1 MSDNEDQENQPV
13 VEEPE
18 IEIDE
23 ERHTLTPEVVATGL
37 THIAGTHSK
46 LSLYFL
52 SVKLM
57 IYRWSFICFHKVEFG
72 E

>member
-1 MSDNEDQENQPV
+1 MSDNEEQENQPI

-37 THIAGTHSK
+37 THISATHSK
-46 LSLYFL
+46 
-52 SVKLM
+52 
-57 IYRWSFICFHKVEFG
+57 FHVI
-72 E
+72 